1 MYKIGVIGD
10 RDSVLAFRA
19 VGMDVKYVEGQAE
32 SIAALREFAAGNY
45 AVVFVTENV
54 AAMAEEEID
63 KYRETVMP
71 AVITLPNNQ
80 GSTGL
85 GMAGIQKSVERA
97 VGADIFG
104 GEN

>member
-19 VGMDVKYVEGQAE
+19 VGMDVKYADGQTEAV
-32 SIAALREFAAGNY
+32 AALREFAASNY
-45 AVVFVTENV
+45 AVVFVTEHV
-54 AAMAEEEID
+54 AGIAEEEID
-63 KYRETVMP
+63 KYKESVMP
-71 AVITLPNNQ
+71 AIIALPNNQ

-85 GMAGIQKSVERA
+85 GMAGIRKSVERA

-104 GEN
+104 NE